1 MASLERLT
9 KRVKKMED
17 WVKENED
24 VGGPKGVLDTFS
36 FLINEA
42 RGSSQV
48 RMQLEQEFNKLR
60 TYAFEFIKNHEMTEE
75 WDEFIREK
83 ETNAVQKQQTE
94 EIPIQEEAE
103 DGEEVGEEDSEG
115 KKPSKKSNKEKKD

>member
-42 RGSSQV
+42 RGSSQM

-60 TYAFEFIKNHEMTEE
+60 SFAFEFIQNHEMTEE
-75 WDEFIREK
+75 WDEFVREK
-83 ETNAVQKQQTE
+83 EKDAVQKQNPE
-94 EIPIQEEAE
+94 EIPLREEAE
-103 DGEEVGEEDSEG
+103 DSEEIREEDAEESETP
-115 KKPSKKSNKEKKD
+115 KESEKK